1 MGIEYN
7 ARLSAELSKSHVS
20 ILVIETVR
28 RAGLTQCE
36 YRLVLRYGDVPYANI
51 DTGDVDLSFSGNR
64 LVVEFRDPSDPRNDQ
79 VLASVR
85 LALQELDEKAV
96 LREC

>member
-1 MGIEYN
+1 MGPEYI
-7 ARLSAELSKSHVS
+7 ARLQSGMSKQQMSS
-20 ILVIETVR
+20 VIAETVR
-28 RAGLTQCE
+28 RAGMERSE
-36 YRLVLRYGDVPYANI
+36 YRLVLRYGQMPNASCDQ
-51 DTGDVDLSFSGNR
+51 GDVAFVFSGNR
-64 LVVEFRDPSDPRNDQ
+64 LVVEFRDPSDPRNEQ